1 MASVKMTDFVAT
13 GSHDGFL
20 RLWNANAED
29 RILNPTAAIP
39 IYGFIYAI
47 ALSKRMVVV
56 GVGNEHRLGRW
67 WRLNKV
73 KNCLKIIKLPDYS
86 EISRRIVEDDINTVS
101 SSDEDDDDQYG
112 ESGAHSS

>member
-1 MASVKMTDFVAT
+1 MTDFVAT

-29 RILNPTAAIP
+29 RVLNPTASIP
-39 IYGFIYAI
+39 IDGFINSI
-47 ALSKRMVVV
+47 ALSKRMIVV

-73 KNCLKIIKLPDYS
+73 KNCVKIIKLPDFN
-86 EISRRIVEDDINTVS
+86 ESRRIEDNINS
-101 SSDEDDDDQYG
+101 ESEDDDENDAASS
-112 ESGAHSS
+112 ESSEESS